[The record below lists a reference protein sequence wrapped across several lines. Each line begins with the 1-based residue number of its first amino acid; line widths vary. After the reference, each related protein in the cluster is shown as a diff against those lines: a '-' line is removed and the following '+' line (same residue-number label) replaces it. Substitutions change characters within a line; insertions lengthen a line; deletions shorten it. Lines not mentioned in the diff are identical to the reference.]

1 MHKYMRVAIG
11 QDGGE
16 VKSLIDPELIKKDML
31 HYLQDVRVLREM
43 GRDLSNHHI
52 VLCKVRLAGVWII
65 RKEVVNGA
73 RKIRSEKLREPQ
85 YREGYATSL

>member
-73 RKIRSEKLREPQ
+73 RKIRSEKLREHQ